1 MTRAEMG
8 ADAVAGVD
16 ADDKD
21 LYSNNGM
28 LMVSSSGA
36 AVRCS

>member
-28 LMVSSSGA
+28 LMVSVSGT
-36 AVRCS
+36 AVQLD